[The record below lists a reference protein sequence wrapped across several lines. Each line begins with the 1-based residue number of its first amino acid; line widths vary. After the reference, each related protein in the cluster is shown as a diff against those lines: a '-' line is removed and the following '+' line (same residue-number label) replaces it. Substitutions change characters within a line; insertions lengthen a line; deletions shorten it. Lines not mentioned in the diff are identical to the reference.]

1 MRNISANCHNTGP
14 PANAKNEVSPSELRQ
29 AKVLLRREIP
39 LSESSVDRIAA
50 ESLNRT
56 VLELRLD
63 EPIRAANRYMQLNA
77 GAVRAAF
84 AKWLRPADLVQVS
97 QGLEPK

>member
-1 MRNISANCHNTGP
+1 MQ
-14 PANAKNEVSPSELRQ
+14 KNEVSPSELRQ

-39 LSESSVDRIAA
+39 LSESRVDRIAA

-56 VLELRLD
+56 VLELPLD
-63 EPIRAANRYMQLNA
+63 EPIRAANRHMQLNA

-84 AKWLRPADLVQVS
+84 AKGCVRPTPS
-97 QGLEPK
+97 K